1 MAFTATDITVAP
13 GARLKTDKIFMF
25 ANRSIDIG
33 PGAKLLSTTEHE
45 CVESPTST
53 TYRLTDAEKLY
64 DCMGSDLHEK
74 TPMTY
79 KYVLD
84 RFNTFYDLREDHS
97 EYYATAVG
105 GSGSGYEYLV
115 SDGWNVYLLSLG
127 HIKAN
132 STTI

>member
-1 MAFTATDITVAP
+1 MAFTATHITVSP

-25 ANRSIDIG
+25 ANDSIDLG
-33 PGAKLLSTTEHE
+33 SGAKLLSTIEHE
-45 CVESPTST
+45 CVESPSST
-53 TYRLTDAEKLY
+53 TYRLTEAEKLY

-79 KYVLD
+79 NYTLD
-84 RFNTFYDLREDHS
+84 RFNTFYGLRADHS
-97 EYYATAVG
+97 EYYATTVG

-127 HIKAN
+127 WIKTNA
-132 STTI
+132 TTI